1 MSKKESNAAP
11 DIARPVPPPAP
22 PARALSCVTHHHAC
36 DCREAEWAQKMAAQ
50 QLRIEG
56 LERLLADR
64 WENLNCLDNE
74 IDMKNARIEELEH
87 YNVGLATES
96 VAQQSRIA
104 ELEARIEELEAG
116 NN

>member
-50 QLRIEG
+50 Q
-56 LERLLADR
+56 
-64 WENLNCLDNE
+64 
-74 IDMKNARIEELEH
+74 
-87 YNVGLATES
+87 
-96 VAQQSRIA
+96 
-104 ELEARIEELEAG
+104 ARIEELEAG
-116 NN
+116 IRKHKEFFRVDTSYTQEDLKLWALLPGGGE